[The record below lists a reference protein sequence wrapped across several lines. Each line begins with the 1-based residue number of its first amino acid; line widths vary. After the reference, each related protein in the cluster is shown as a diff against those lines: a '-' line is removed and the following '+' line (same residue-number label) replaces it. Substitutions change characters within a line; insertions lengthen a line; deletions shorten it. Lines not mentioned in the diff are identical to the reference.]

1 MSAPG
6 SFGRRAGPCI
16 LAEFMKQYAQE
27 NLAPK
32 TCERYQAMIVYLAPE
47 LAAARDRG
55 PTAPDP
61 SHGTPTRIRRLIRC
75 RCCGPD
81 HTQGPRPPSSPPA
94 PPALPPPPPPPGPPA
109 PLLLGGK
116 CVSAE
121 PALARICL
129 DFFCAL

>member
-81 HTQGPRPPSSPPA
+81 HTQGRRPSAPRWEMRIRRTGTVA
-94 PPALPPPPPPPGPPA
+94 QRPGRR
-109 PLLLGGK
+109 LRTQDTSG
-116 CVSAE
+116 
-121 PALARICL
+121 
-129 DFFCAL
+129 